1 MGSLVLLP
9 IIEIHHSLVSPNVNH
24 ELFVEAPVVE
34 VVAKGPYEHG
44 QTLGQTIISSPRGG
58 AHLQR
63 VEDPRGVLEH
73 AVDAVGHVEAWVR

>member
-24 ELFVEAPVVE
+24 ELVVEAPVIE

-44 QTLGQTIISSPRGG
+44 QTLGQAIIPSPRGG
-58 AHLQR
+58 PTSSGLKTPG
-63 VEDPRGVLEH
+63 ECLSML
-73 AVDAVGHVEAWVR
+73 